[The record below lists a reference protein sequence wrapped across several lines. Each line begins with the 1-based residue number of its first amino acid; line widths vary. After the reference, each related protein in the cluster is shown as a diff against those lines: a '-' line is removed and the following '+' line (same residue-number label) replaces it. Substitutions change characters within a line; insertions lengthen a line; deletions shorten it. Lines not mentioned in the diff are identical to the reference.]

1 MDSHLYIS
9 PKVADDMAVGDL
21 QQDCEALAY
30 DWLFGTGIHIWLEP
44 IWGFSDFAR
53 ANTDVDSYLLIIMA

>member
-30 DWLFGTGIHIWLEP
+30 NWLFGTGIHIGLEP
-44 IWGFSDFAR
+44 IWGFSDFTR
-53 ANTDVDSYLLIIMA
+53 ANADVDSYRQIMMA